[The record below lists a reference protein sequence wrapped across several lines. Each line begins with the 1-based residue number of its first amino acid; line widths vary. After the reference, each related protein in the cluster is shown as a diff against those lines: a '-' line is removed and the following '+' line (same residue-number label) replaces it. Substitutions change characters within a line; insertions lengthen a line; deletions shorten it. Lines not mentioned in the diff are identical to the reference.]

1 MSLTANKGEW
11 SELYVLYS
19 LFADHKIAAANNNL
33 EPTGHFYHFLKI
45 FRNDNPGEHIT
56 YDLSEANKVSIIS
69 NRAPIRIVSTDG
81 LAEKTKR
88 IFNRIQNADE
98 AAFEIYEAERLMP
111 VFSLSKIKAN
121 SGQKSD
127 IIATIKDDIISETEP
142 YGFSIKS
149 RIGCPSTLLNASTG
163 TNFIYKI
170 SGLNADIHKIN
181 SISTRSKVRDRLK
194 EIIRCGGQIT
204 YTEMA
209 SKTFADNLKTIDTQM
224 HKIVAEMLLAYYL
237 GCSNTMGEL
246 CNTVF
251 NSAKFDLTEPQ
262 IISKVRNFLF
272 IIALGMVPQSEWN
285 DRLSS
290 YGGYIVVREDG
301 VLVCYHLYN
310 EDAFKDYL
318 FENTKLDTPSTTRHK
333 FGNIYEENGE
343 LFMCLN
349 LQIRFIK

>member
-45 FRNDNPGEHIT
+45 FRNDNPGEHLV
-56 YDLSEANKVSIIS
+56 YDLSEQDKVKIIS
-69 NRAPIRIVSTDG
+69 NRFPIRDVPTAG
-81 LAEKTKR
+81 LSDKTKR
-88 IFNRIQNADE
+88 IFAQIQNANE
-98 AAFEIYEAERLMP
+98 SSFEIIEAERLMS

-127 IIATIKDDIISETEP
+127 IVATIKDDIISETEP

-149 RIGCPSTLLNASTG
+149 RVGCPSTLLNASLG

-170 SGLNADIHKIN
+170 SGGYIDINEIN
-181 SISTRSKVRDRLK
+181 SISTKSKVRDRLH
-194 EIIRCGGQIT
+194 EILRREGAFV
-204 YTEMA
+204 ELSMA
-209 SKTFADNLKTIDTQM
+209 SKTFENNLKTVDTQM
-224 HKIVAEMLLAYYL
+224 PKIISEMLLLYYL
-237 GCSNTMGEL
+237 GYSNSMAEL
-246 CNTVF
+246 CHAAF
-251 NSAKFDLTEPQ
+251 KSGKFDLTEQQ
-262 IISKVRNFLF
+262 IVSKVRNFLKV
-272 IIALGMVPQSEWN
+272 IALGMVPQSEWN

-318 FENTKLDTPSTTRHK
+318 FENTKFDTPSTSRHK
-333 FGNIYEENGE
+333 FGVLYEENGE
-343 LFMCLN
+343 LFINLN
-349 LQIRFIK
+349 LQIRFIR

>member
-1 MSLTANKGEW
+1 MTLTANKGEW

-45 FRNDNPGEHIT
+45 FRNDNPGEHLI
-56 YDLSEANKVSIIS
+56 YDLSDYDRVKIIS
-69 NRAPIRIVSTDG
+69 NKYPVREVLTTG
-81 LAEKTKR
+81 LGVKTKK
-88 IFNRIQNADE
+88 IFTQIQNAKE
-98 AAFEIYEAERLMP
+98 SAFEIIEAERLMR

-121 SGQKSD
+121 SGSKSD
-127 IIATIKDDIISETEP
+127 LIATIKDDIISETEP

-149 RIGCPSTLLNASTG
+149 RVGCPSTLLNASLG

-170 SGLNADIHKIN
+170 SGENIDFNKIN
-181 SISTRSKVRDRLK
+181 SIDTKSKVRDRLLK
-194 EIIRCGGQIT
+194 IIHQGAHIVPFN
-204 YTEMA
+204 MS
-209 SKTFADNLKTIDTQM
+209 SKTFENNLKTIDTQM
-224 HKIVAEMLLAYYL
+224 PKIIAEMLLNYYL
-237 GCSNTMGEL
+237 GCNNSMSEL
-246 CNTVF
+246 CNAVYK
-251 NSAKFDLTEPQ
+251 SKKFDLTEHQ
-262 IISKVRNFLF
+262 IVSKVRNFLK

-290 YGGYIVVREDG
+290 YGGYIIVREDG

-318 FENTKLDTPSTTRHK
+318 FENTKFDTPSTTRHR
-333 FGNIYEENGE
+333 FGQLYEDNGNIFIN
-343 LFMCLN
+343 LN